1 MNLSGGEIRMPAP
14 KKLKI
19 GELLVR
25 EGFLTQSQVEHALTV
40 QKARQPPVPFGEIC
54 KELGFI
60 SPADLGRVLQKHYHR
75 LPLGDLLVHMGLV
88 THEQIAAALEQQKKS
103 KKKLGALLV
112 EQNAVS
118 EAALV
123 QALYQQA
130 QSLGQPGPSTP
141 EEGEPPTRPAPSA
154 RTREGKFEVLV
165 DARRIDADQLAQ
177 AQAEARQRQCPVENV
192 LIEKYSVSKQE
203 IGRALSAF
211 YGCGFVPFDH
221 TAAFEPSAARGI
233 NSNYLRSNCWIP
245 LRATPT
251 SVDVLIDDPHALHK
265 TQDVKRLFPNKEIR
279 YSVGLRDDILKFIA
293 SLASGALPPP
303 PPSGSVSDILNELA
317 DAQTEP
323 EKESPEASLAQVHD
337 SGIVRLMNQIITDA
351 YAAGVS
357 DIHVEPYGE
366 KKEMVIRFRVDGQCY
381 EYLRVQPSH
390 RRALVSRLKIMA
402 HLDIA
407 ERRKPQDGKIKFRH
421 GDREL
426 ELRVATI
433 PTGGHGDEDVV
444 LRVLAATE
452 PLPLDQLYMTDRNRR
467 ELARVLEKPYG
478 MILCVGPTG
487 SGKTTTLH
495 AALACLNTPTRK
507 IWTAEDPVEISQYG
521 LRQVQVHPKIG
532 FDFAAAMRSFLRADP
547 DVIMV
552 GEIRDQETAEVA
564 IRASLTGHLLL
575 STLHTNSAVET
586 ISRLLDMEMD
596 PFSFADALLAVLA
609 QRLARTLCSQCK
621 AEYHPSRDEYDA
633 LAHAYGEDAFAR
645 LGVDYDDRFRLSR
658 GEGCE
663 ACRHTGYR
671 GRIALHELLVA
682 TEEIKSLILTRATV
696 ARLLQQASSQGMT
709 TLVQDGIL
717 KCLQGLTDYKQVLA
731 VAK

>member
-1 MNLSGGEIRMPAP
+1 MQAA
-14 KKLKI
+14 KKLRI

-25 EGFLTQSQVEHALTV
+25 EGFLTPAQVEHALTV
-40 QKARQPPVPFGEIC
+40 QKARQRPVPFGEIC

-60 SPADLGRVLQKHYHR
+60 SPADLGRVLQKHYDR
-75 LPLGDLLVHMGLV
+75 LPLGELLIHMGLV
-88 THEQIAAALEQQKKS
+88 TPEQIASALEQQKRT

-112 EQNAVS
+112 EGKAVS

-123 QALYQQA
+123 QALYQQS
-130 QSLGQPGPSTP
+130 QSAGPP
-141 EEGEPPTRPAPSA
+141 EPAPAPATPALAAPSGKKRA
-154 RTREGKFEVLV
+154 GKFDVLV
-165 DARRIDADQLAQ
+165 DARRIDAEQLAQ
-177 AQAEARQRQCPVENV
+177 AQAEARQRQCPIENV

-203 IGRALSAF
+203 IGRALSTF
-211 YGCGFVPFDH
+211 YGCAFVPFDQ
-221 TAAFEPSAARGI
+221 AAGFNPAAARGI
-233 NSNYLRSNCWIP
+233 NANYLKTNCWIP
-245 LRATPT
+245 LRATAT
-251 SVDVLIDDPHALHK
+251 TVDVLIDDPHAVHK
-265 TQDVKRLFPNKEIR
+265 TQDVKRLFPNKQIR

-303 PPSGSVSDILNELA
+303 PPPSGSVSNILSELA
-317 DAQTEP
+317 ESHAEV
-323 EKESPEASLAQVHD
+323 EKEAPDPSLAQVHD

-351 YAAGVS
+351 CAAGVS
-357 DIHVEPYGE
+357 DIHIEPYGD
-366 KKEMVIRFRVDGQCY
+366 KKETVIRFRVDGQCY

-421 GDREL
+421 GDRDI

-452 PLPLDQLYMTDRNRR
+452 PLPLDQLCMTERNQR

-495 AALACLNTPTRK
+495 AALACLNTPARK

-521 LRQVQVHPKIG
+521 LRQVQVHAKIG

-547 DVIMV
+547 DIIMV

-586 ISRLLDMEMD
+586 ISRLLDMGMD

-609 QRLARTLCSQCK
+609 QRLARTLCIECR
-621 AEYHPSRDEYDA
+621 AEYQPSRDEYDA
-633 LAHAYGEDAFAR
+633 LAHAYGPQAFAQ
-645 LGVDYDDRFRLSR
+645 LGIAYNDRFRLWR

-663 ACRHTGYR
+663 ACRQTGYK
-671 GRIALHELLVA
+671 GRIALHELLIA
-682 TEEIKSLILTRATV
+682 TDDIKSLILGRATV
-696 ARLLQQASSQGMT
+696 AQLLQQATAQGMT

-717 KCLQGLTDYKQVLA
+717 KCLQGLTDYKQVQA

>member
-1 MNLSGGEIRMPAP
+1 MQA
-14 KKLKI
+14 KKLRI

-25 EGFLTQSQVEHALTV
+25 ERLLTQAQVEQALSA
-40 QKARQPPVPFGEIC
+40 QKVRQPPLPFGEIC

-60 SPADLGRVLQKHYHR
+60 SPADLGRVLQKHYQR
-75 LPLGDLLVHMGLV
+75 MPLGDLLVHMGLV
-88 THEQIAAALEQQKKS
+88 TPEQIAVALEAQKRT

-112 EQNAVS
+112 EQKAIS

-130 QSLGQPGPSTP
+130 RPSGQPSQPAA
-141 EEGEPPTRPAPSA
+141 PPAEASRRRA
-154 RTREGKFEVLV
+154 GKFDALV
-165 DARRIDADQLAQ
+165 AAKRIDAAQLTQ

-192 LIEKYSVSKQE
+192 LIEKFNLSKQE
-203 IGRALSAF
+203 IGHALSDF
-211 YGCGFVPFDH
+211 YGCSFTQFDH
-221 TAAFEPSAARGI
+221 AAGFDPAAARGI
-233 NSNYLRSNCWIP
+233 NANYLKTNCWIP
-245 LRATPT
+245 LRATST
-251 SVDVLIDDPHALHK
+251 TVDVLIDDPHALHK
-265 TQDVKRLFPNKEIR
+265 TQDVKRLFPNKQIR
-279 YSVGLRDDILKFIA
+279 YSVGLRDDIFKFIA
-293 SLASGALPPP
+293 SLGTGVPPP
-303 PPSGSVSDILNELA
+303 PPTSTSASGSVSDILNELA
-317 DAQTEP
+317 DAQPEP
-323 EKESPEASLAQVHD
+323 ERDAPDESLAQVHD

-357 DIHVEPYGE
+357 DIHIEPYGD
-366 KKEMVIRFRVDGQCY
+366 KKETVVRFRVDGQCY

-421 GDREL
+421 GDRDI

-433 PTGGHGDEDVV
+433 PTGGRGDEDVV
-444 LRVLAATE
+444 LRVLAASE
-452 PLPLDQLYMTDRNRR
+452 PLPLDRLCMTERNQR
-467 ELARVLEKPYG
+467 ELARVLDKPYG

-495 AALACLNTPTRK
+495 AALAHLNTPSRK

-521 LRQVQVHPKIG
+521 LRQVQVHAKIG
-532 FDFAAAMRSFLRADP
+532 FDFAAAMRAFLRADP
-547 DVIMV
+547 DIIMV

-564 IRASLTGHLLL
+564 IRAALTGHLLL

-586 ISRLLDMEMD
+586 ITRLLDMGMD

-609 QRLARTLCSQCK
+609 QRLARTICGQCK
-621 AEYHPSRDEYDA
+621 QDYHPSREEYEA
-633 LAHAYGEDAFAR
+633 LAYGYGEEAFAELGIPYDQRVR
-645 LGVDYDDRFRLSR
+645 LAR

-663 ACRHTGYR
+663 ACRMTGYK

-682 TEEIKSLILTRATV
+682 TDEIKSLILGRATV
-696 ARLLQQASSQGMT
+696 AQLLQQAIAQGMT

-717 KCLQGLTDYKQVLA
+717 KCLQGLTDYKQVQA